1 MGIILY
7 KSCLLCFV
15 YLILTT
21 ILGGVIIPCFTS
33 GKTALQISDDLSK
46 VTGKS
51 FSPNTLP
58 FLNCQVTIHYIL
70 KCPVVCQVHSLALQ
84 GKMVAPGSIPSRL
97 SSVSRSRNWRGV
109 RRAIS
114 TMVPLGGSEGHPT
127 RVCHY
132 GHVALSGQSWKEK
145 SSKQGYSFRL
155 RKDSICMCMP
165 ACVCVCVHV
174 CLQGR
179 GTEKWVETVSALCA
193 VSHTASG

>member
-1 MGIILY
+1 MCIILY
-7 KSCLLCFV
+7 KSCRLYLV

-21 ILGGVIIPCFTS
+21 TLGGVIIPYFTS

-46 VTGKS
+46 VTGMS
-51 FSPNTLP
+51 FFPNALH

-132 GHVALSGQSWKEK
+132 GHVALSGQSWKQK
-145 SSKQGYSFRL
+145 RSKTMLFF
-155 RKDSICMCMP
+155 
-165 ACVCVCVHV
+165 
-174 CLQGR
+174 
-179 GTEKWVETVSALCA
+179 
-193 VSHTASG
+193 